1 MLFAHCPMNAH
12 RCKRSCVEINCT
24 NVAYMQSGF
33 TAGYILITF
42 AGCTQLSLQ
51 QVMQQRA
58 LPKWPYSPAVTG
70 FDKSQAECSNWIW
83 YMSKIVHVNCKRCTT
98 QQQLECLC
106 AHLLHA
112 AGPAQE
118 SVECA
123 TCGGTNAPRLRPTP
137 HSSPVLHCHWPCSA
151 QRLAKRSCVL
161 KNTTRKHLRLLA
173 CGVDHAICIIS
184 RVSGSVPVYPFVVA
198 STGWLA
204 GIAATRCV

>member
-1 MLFAHCPMNAH
+1 
-12 RCKRSCVEINCT
+12 
-24 NVAYMQSGF
+24 
-33 TAGYILITF
+33 
-42 AGCTQLSLQ
+42 
-51 QVMQQRA
+51 
-58 LPKWPYSPAVTG
+58 
-70 FDKSQAECSNWIW
+70 
-83 YMSKIVHVNCKRCTT
+83 MSKIVHVNCKRCTT

-161 KNTTRKHLRLLA
+161 KNITRKHLRLLA

-184 RVSGSVPVYPFVVA
+184 CVSGSVPVYPVVVA

-204 GIAATRCV
+204 GIAATRCVDLAVAVETCQIAAGHVYNWICEPVFQIMLVSTTGG